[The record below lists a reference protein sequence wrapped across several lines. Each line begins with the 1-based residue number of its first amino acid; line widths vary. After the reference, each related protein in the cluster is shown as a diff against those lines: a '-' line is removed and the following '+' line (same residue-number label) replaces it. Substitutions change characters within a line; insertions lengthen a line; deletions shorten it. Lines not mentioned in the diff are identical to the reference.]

1 MWFHLLL
8 ELVDYNHSP
17 EVLLHEFI
25 SSQRRYIVAKHLQ
38 GFITDQV
45 CCGCESMCVC
55 AVGVKKSFRFTC
67 IERPLHRYSFQKER
81 DLNGQYTW
89 RSVWLHSIPFHSI
102 PVSVPCFTN
111 TTRSTVKLYH

>member
-1 MWFHLLL
+1 MNEVFSQKQWRIEPFHEECKMWLHLLL

-55 AVGVKKSFRFTC
+55 V
-67 IERPLHRYSFQKER
+67 Q
-81 DLNGQYTW
+81 
-89 RSVWLHSIPFHSI
+89 
-102 PVSVPCFTN
+102 
-111 TTRSTVKLYH
+111 

>member
-1 MWFHLLL
+1 MNEVFSQKQWRIEPFHEECKMWLHLLL

-25 SSQRRYIVAKHLQ
+25 SSQRRYVVAKHLQ

-55 AVGVKKSFRFTC
+55 SVGVNKKF
-67 IERPLHRYSFQKER
+67 
-81 DLNGQYTW
+81 
-89 RSVWLHSIPFHSI
+89 PFH
-102 PVSVPCFTN
+102 V
-111 TTRSTVKLYH
+111 H